1 MQQQQALTLL
11 MAKQLCFSLRAQP
24 LGHPSLPLNFSP
36 QEKTMALDSD
46 INNADSQLYV
56 EFYTSEKDPYKG
68 KPFIKI
74 VVPGDKTTVIDQPV
88 RDDHKERFPRQWL
101 HFQMQSGD
109 GPVIGTPLKDW
120 FQDRPDELNDNQL
133 AELQI
138 LKFQTVEQVATAS
151 DNQLQRIGM
160 GGVGLRERARNYL
173 LNKNQKVSSGELDK
187 TRLELAE
194 LKAQMAMLLEQ
205 RKPGRPRKNDVI
217 DDNVGVSSANN

>member
-1 MQQQQALTLL
+1 
-11 MAKQLCFSLRAQP
+11 
-24 LGHPSLPLNFSP
+24 
-36 QEKTMALDSD
+36 
-46 INNADSQLYV
+46 
-56 EFYTSEKDPYKG
+56 
-68 KPFIKI
+68 
-74 VVPGDKTTVIDQPV
+74 
-88 RDDHKERFPRQWL
+88 
-101 HFQMQSGD
+101 
-109 GPVIGTPLKDW
+109 
-120 FQDRPDELNDNQL
+120 
-133 AELQI
+133 LQI